1 MSQLQHVE
9 DSRGIDHW
17 YGLVQDFTRLNLTY
31 HSDRLAEIPGL
42 EAKFRTP
49 HDEYICGLW
58 HNSIVRSSMW
68 FVEPDDKSLTA
79 RQSYAQDT
87 YQAPSWRWGS
97 VTGIISCD
105 LDSDNEDVVD
115 ILDIDFTLA
124 TSNPFG
130 AVSKAYIIEHRRLIS
145 VWLDTDFGIHFKTG
159 MSPEDFGWEDSCLA
173 LRKVLLDVHSGDP
186 KGIVHISLFFLPLQI
201 NRTCFR
207 PQGIVLRA
215 VEDASTSDAF
225 QRIGY
230 MDPRGIE
237 THLQGVGIELL
248 CDTAESRVFKWI

>member
-1 MSQLQHVE
+1 
-9 DSRGIDHW
+9 
-17 YGLVQDFTRLNLTY
+17 
-31 HSDRLAEIPGL
+31 
-42 EAKFRTP
+42 
-49 HDEYICGLW
+49 
-58 HNSIVRSSMW
+58 
-68 FVEPDDKSLTA
+68 
-79 RQSYAQDT
+79 
-87 YQAPSWRWGS
+87 
-97 VTGIISCD
+97 
-105 LDSDNEDVVD
+105 
-115 ILDIDFTLA
+115 
-124 TSNPFG
+124 
-130 AVSKAYIIEHRRLIS
+130 
-145 VWLDTDFGIHFKTG
+145 